1 MKRKIGAVWSHGYLW
16 YVQLPFGVHPCAS
29 EALARAFSEAA
40 LGKIG
45 PNFARVMG
53 RIA

>member
-1 MKRKIGAVWSHGYLW
+1 MKRKIGTVWKHGYVW
-16 YVQLPFGVHPCAS
+16 KVQLAFGVHPCAS
-29 EALARAFSEAA
+29 EALARAFAEAV